1 MAGYPY
7 TPNGYSGYNPY
18 NYQTAVPNV
27 NAYNSYY
34 PTAVP
39 LQQPQPQNEFKY
51 YLVRGEDGVNAFYV
65 PPGQSV
71 LLMDTENMT
80 FYIKSVDQ
88 NGMPLPLR
96 ICDYTERVQPQLTG
110 YSQASVDMSS
120 YATHDEI
127 DELKKMIGD
136 LKSSM
141 TREGKQDGRK
151 PTV

>member
-27 NAYNSYY
+27 NACNSYY

-39 LQQPQPQNEFKY
+39 LQ
-51 YLVRGEDGVNAFYV
+51 
-65 PPGQSV
+65 
-71 LLMDTENMT
+71 
-80 FYIKSVDQ
+80 
-88 NGMPLPLR
+88 
-96 ICDYTERVQPQLTG
+96 QPQLTG